1 MYYRTRSQF
10 SVVDYDFV
18 SSTLGATESR
28 QRAIESL
35 SSDPESLTEMLHDKR
50 IFDRL
55 LKTPPLFLSVS
66 QQFFFYVFAYNAL
79 TSKGLANDDLAD
91 YIAGIC
97 CEFRSNENLWAGNAS
112 EGGTIYIVDLMHLMS
127 DLDASHQYQLRLYIG
142 NVTLFL
148 TGFFPDFLYQRTM
161 KKGAPSMAYF
171 ENVGREQYASAA
183 LQASASEHDAVPV
196 LHMLSEQ
203 FVAVRTAMNLY
214 TDAYLHIAN
223 RRKSLEKIQRQADT
237 LDDESFRQSLIM

>member
-18 SSTLGATESR
+18 STTLGSTESR
-28 QRAIESL
+28 QHAIESL
-35 SSDPESLTEMLHDKR
+35 AGDPESLTEMLHDKR

-79 TSKGLANDDLAD
+79 TSKGIANDDLAD
-91 YIAGIC
+91 YIAGVC
-97 CEFRSNENLWAGNAS
+97 YEFRSNENLWAGNAA
-112 EGGTIYIVDLMHLMS
+112 EGGTIYIVDLMHLMN
-127 DLDASHQYQLRLYIG
+127 DLDSSHQYQLRLYIG

-148 TGFFPDFLYQRTM
+148 TGFFPDFLYRRTM
-161 KKGAPSMAYF
+161 KKGAPPMAFY
-171 ENVGREQYASAA
+171 ESIGREQFGSAA
-183 LQASASEHDAVPV
+183 LQASESEHDVVPV
-196 LHMLSEQ
+196 LHMLAEQ
-203 FVAVRTAMNLY
+203 FVVVRTAMNLY

-223 RRKSLEKIQRQADT
+223 RKKTLEKIQRQADT